1 MIPALE
7 DVQAGRAQT
16 QGVLGIGTPQKSKTD
31 KVGSLERSCLTIKE
45 EREERRGGE
54 YTVLDPLKYTEAANR
69 DPGPWGF
76 FQLPWNSDQVL
87 SFLHGCGERYTDQGL

>member
-1 MIPALE
+1 MPQ
-7 DVQAGRAQT
+7 VQSNAGLYSEFE
-16 QGVLGIGTPQKSKTD
+16 V
-31 KVGSLERSCLTIKE
+31 SL
-45 EREERRGGE
+45 E